1 MRRVI
6 GRLLAACGWL
16 AWRVGRLLPLPR
28 RWRVRGRRVGATLI
42 GFLLLALAVVPAIVP
57 LLDAQP
63 EAVTVQQIMDGA
75 VTEPSGWVRLAGA
88 TYELPDTPTGTAGA
102 YGLLVDA
109 ANELRAI
116 VLRGDVEAARESPAN
131 VTGHL
136 TSASVTVDVEALP
149 IDATVFGS
157 PPRIVPDQIVELDA
171 PLKPMRGSLWPIG
184 IFPALL
190 GLMTIAGSRVG
201 YPLFR
206 ETLEIDV
213 LSGPLGP
220 GDRVPAAW
228 GGTVGSNVR
237 DLGDPGAALLL
248 VRRGPNG
255 NVLTAQPLSDDGGPA
270 PAPVPISG
278 GWTSGRVGY
287 VYTVTETVPALT
299 VRSEDVDATF
309 LFAKTTERDRIAAL
323 IATQR

>member
-16 AWRVGRLLPLPR
+16 AWRVGRLVPLPR
-28 RWRVRGRRVGATLI
+28 RWRARGRRVAAVIFGA
-42 GFLLLALAVVPAIVP
+42 LLLVLAVVPLVLP
-57 LLDAQP
+57 LFDAQP
-63 EAVTVQQIMDGA
+63 EAATVQQILDGA
-75 VTEPSGWVRLAGA
+75 VIEPSGWVRLAGT
-88 TYELPDTPTGTAGA
+88 TYELPGSPTASPGT
-102 YGLLVDA
+102 YGLLVDST
-109 ANELRAI
+109 NELRAI
-116 VLRGDVEAARESPAN
+116 VVRGDVAAARESPAN

-136 TSASVTVDVEALP
+136 ASATVTVDVEALP
-149 IDATVFGS
+149 IEATVFGS
-157 PPRIVPDQIVELDA
+157 PPRIVTDRIVELDA
-171 PLKPMRGSLWPIG
+171 PPKPLRATLWPIG
-184 IFPALL
+184 ILPALL
-190 GLMTIAGSRVG
+190 GLMTIVGSRVG

-206 ETLEIDV
+206 ETVEIDV
-213 LSGPLGP
+213 LAAPLGP

-228 GGTVGSNVR
+228 GGTVGANVR
-237 DLGDPGAALLL
+237 DLGDPGGALLL
-248 VRRGPNG
+248 VRRGPDG

-299 VRSEDVDATF
+299 VRSENVNATF

-323 IATQR
+323 IATHR